1 MSTTEESNYAFI
13 DGQNLY
19 RGVKSLG
26 WDIDWTRL
34 HTYLREKYSVTKAH
48 IFIGYVSEFEW
59 LYTILR
65 DAGFILM
72 FKPTI
77 KNKDGSIKGNVDGDM
92 ILYAILEY
100 ENYNKAIII
109 TSDGDFYSLV
119 DYLYKKQKLQVV
131 ISPYGKTC
139 SVLLK
144 KTARERIVFMDNL
157 EIRIG
162 KTNNCI
168 TKRKAPPED

>member
-1 MSTTEESNYAFI
+1 MAKENNYAFI

-26 WDIDWTRL
+26 WDIDWQRL
-34 HTYLREKYSVTKAH
+34 RTYLLEKYSVTNAYL
-48 IFIGYVSEFEW
+48 FIGYISEFEW
-59 LYTILR
+59 LYTLLK
-65 DAGFILM
+65 DAGFILK

-92 ILYAILEY
+92 ILQAILEY
-100 ENYNKAIII
+100 KKYDKAVII

-119 DYLYKKQKLQVV
+119 DYLYKKEKLQIVM
-131 ISPYGKTC
+131 SPYGKTC

-144 KTARERIVFMDNL
+144 KTAREKIVFMDNL
-157 EIRIG
+157 RQLIAKEE
-162 KTNNCI
+162 
-168 TKRKAPPED
+168 KRKAPPED